1 MGMSSFKNAAVIV
14 TGAGSGIGWE
24 LVKQLY
30 PWTKNILAVDIS
42 EKNLQNL
49 KSAFPELTGILKA
62 DLSKKEGNQ
71 VLLEWVKSNW
81 DSVDFC
87 FANAG
92 KAAYRPAENQDLK
105 DMETLFQLNVFSPI
119 QLGIAL
125 KVLFPE
131 KKFRHVIT
139 CSAMGFWAVPGYSLY
154 GSTKAALLQW
164 ARTVW
169 AEKSGDWITL
179 AFPIATKTGFFE
191 AAGRQIPK
199 AFPRQHAKTVAMKIL
214 SGAESGKKKIF
225 PSTLFRI
232 MLTLNNF
239 LPVILPIYQWL
250 EYRKFKFWLA
260 KQT

>member
-1 MGMSSFKNAAVIV
+1 MGMSSFKNAVVLV
-14 TGAGSGIGWE
+14 TGAGSGIGLE

-30 PWTKNILAVDIS
+30 PWTKNILAVDVS

-49 KSAFPELTGILKA
+49 KSAFPEITGILKA

-71 VLLEWVKSNW
+71 VILEWIKSNW
-81 DSVDFC
+81 ESIDFC

-92 KAAYRPAENQDLK
+92 KAAYHAAENQDWK
-105 DMETLFQLNVFSPI
+105 GMESLFQLNVFSPI

-139 CSAMGFWAVPGYSLY
+139 CSAMGYWAVPGYSLY

-169 AEKSGDWITL
+169 AEKSGDWLTL
-179 AFPIATKTGFFE
+179 VFPIATSTGFFE
-191 AAGRQIPK
+191 TAGNQIPK
-199 AFPRQHAKTVAMKIL
+199 AFPLQLPETVAMKML
-214 SGAESGKKKIF
+214 LGVASGKQKIF

-232 MLTLNNF
+232 MLILNNF

-250 EYRKFKFWLA
+250 EYRKFKSWHS
-260 KQT
+260 KQS

>member
-1 MGMSSFKNAAVIV
+1 MSLSSEATVII
-14 TGAGSGIGWE
+14 TGAGSGIGLE
-24 LVKQLY
+24 LVRQLY
-30 PWTKNILAVDIS
+30 PWTRKILAVDIS
-42 EKNLQNL
+42 EKNLRNL
-49 KSAFPELTGILKA
+49 KTSFPDLVGIIEA

-71 VLLEWVKSNW
+71 VILDWVQANW
-81 DSVDFC
+81 TGVDYC

-92 KAAYRPAENQDLK
+92 RAVYSSHENQDWK
-105 DMETLFQLNVFSPI
+105 EIESLFQLNVFSPI
-119 QLGIAL
+119 QLGMEL

-154 GSTKAALLQW
+154 GATKASLLQW

-169 AEKSGDWITL
+169 AEKSGDWLTL
-179 AFPIATKTGFFE
+179 VFPIATTTGFFE

-199 AFPRQHAKTVAMKIL
+199 AFPRQNPETVAKKIL
-214 SGAESGKKKIF
+214 SGVESGKKKIF

-232 MLTLNNF
+232 MLILNNL

-250 EYRKFKFWLA
+250 EYRKFNSWLS